1 MSWPQ
6 ILMRLLCSLAQPS
19 WIISPSLRYAD
30 SRTSA
35 QAGKTITN
43 ILGSFNRR
51 LFVNLVAFLLIV
63 TAGYLLCLI
72 ALQLAL
78 SGGMSSVNSTQSA
91 EGAVQVDA
99 GDITS
104 ASMLSTAIALAVG
117 MGMLITAFGL
127 FQRTRWGWLGT
138 LVVSAALIILILLQL
153 LGGQGFMGS
162 GVIQLLVF
170 VAIFVLFLFDSG
182 IKTLLW
188 EREEVAGE

>member
-1 MSWPQ
+1 
-6 ILMRLLCSLAQPS
+6 MRFLVHSSAQPS

-30 SRTSA
+30 NRTSA

-43 ILGSFNRR
+43 ILGGFNRR
-51 LFVNLVAFLLIV
+51 LFVNLVAFLLVV

-78 SGGMSSVNSTQSA
+78 SGGISSVNPAQSA

-99 GDITS
+99 GAFTS
-104 ASMLSTAIALAVG
+104 ASMLSTAVALAVG
-117 MGMLITAFGL
+117 VGMLIAAFGL
-127 FQRTRWGWLGT
+127 FRLTRWGWLGT
-138 LVVSAALIILILLQL
+138 LVVSATLVILILLQL

-182 IKTLLW
+182 IKALLW
-188 EREEVAGE
+188 EREEPAGE

>member
-6 ILMRLLCSLAQPS
+6 ILMRLPCSLAQPS
-19 WIISPSLRYAD
+19 WNISPSLRYAD
-30 SRTSA
+30 SRTLA
-35 QAGKTITN
+35 CAGKTITN

-78 SGGMSSVNSTQSA
+78 SGSANSAIQV
-91 EGAVQVDA
+91 EGGATTGA
-99 GDITS
+99 GV
-104 ASMLSTAIALAVG
+104 LSTAIALAVG
-117 MGMLITAFGL
+117 VGMLIAAFGL
-127 FQRTRWGWLGT
+127 FRLTRWGWLGT
-138 LVVSAALIILILLQL
+138 LVVSAALVILILLQL

-170 VAIFVLFLFDSG
+170 AAIFAVFLFDSG
-182 IKTLLW
+182 IKALLW
-188 EREEVAGE
+188 EREEPAEGQAVE